1 MARKTLLT
9 EGEIRQFMKLAN
21 LSPVAKTRL
30 NEMGV
35 LGEED
40 DELDVAL
47 DVEEEPLDDDGM
59 EVDAAELDVEAEP
72 ADDMISLGDFVQALE
87 DAVQDVTGRPTDAD
101 LEGGEEEDL
110 DMMGGEDDLEVDALE
125 VGVDEDP
132 PGGMDIYEAD
142 GAMKGDQSKS
152 RADYMHQHDKDPEED
167 EKERRRYDRTHKGHG
182 DREGDQS
189 ATRSDFSRRT
199 VDRSKNRAR
208 GRLKQAKNPF
218 SVGENLDKDALVAE
232 VAKRVAARLQQE
244 TKRDTMVD
252 DLTERIFKRLTQ
264 K

>member
-30 NEMGV
+30 NEMGA
-35 LGEED
+35 LGEQD

-59 EVDAAELDVEAEP
+59 EVDAAELDVEEEP

-87 DAVQDVTGRPTDAD
+87 QAVEDVTGQPTDAD

-132 PGGMDIYEAD
+132 PGGMDVYEEGGQSA
-142 GAMKGDQSKS
+142 GDQSAS

-167 EKERRRYDRTHKGHG
+167 EEERKKYDRSHKGHG
-182 DREGDQS
+182 DRKGDQS
-189 ATRSDFSRRT
+189 ATRSDFR
-199 VDRSKNRAR
+199 DRMVGRAKQRNRDKLKSAR
-208 GRLKQAKNPF
+208 NPF

-244 TKRDTMVD
+244 SQRDTMVD

>member
-30 NEMGV
+30 NEMGA
-35 LGEED
+35 LGEQD

-59 EVDAAELDVEAEP
+59 EVDAAELDVEEEP
-72 ADDMISLGDFVQALE
+72 ADDMISLEDFVQALE
-87 DAVQDVTGRPTDAD
+87 QAVEDVTGQPTDAD

-132 PGGMDIYEAD
+132 PGGMDVYEEGGQSA
-142 GAMKGDQSKS
+142 GDQSAS

-167 EKERRRYDRTHKGHG
+167 EEERKKYDRTHKGHG
-182 DREGDQS
+182 DRKGDQS
-189 ATRSDFSRRT
+189 ATRSDFSRSAR
-199 VDRSKNRAR
+199 DRMRSRHRQRPAGTGGY
-208 GRLKQAKNPF
+208 GRQEE
-218 SVGENLDKDALVAE
+218 SLDKDALVAE